1 MSNKKEEIGELAI
14 ALSFESQSAD
24 KQIAALNK
32 SINRTEKEF
41 KSAAKGVENFEN
53 TYQGLDAKIKKNTK
67 QLDDNNKKLEIQQK
81 AHKEAAQQLEKSK
94 EKLDKMSDSVDKNSK
109 EWKDQV
115 QLVQKNADKYLKL
128 STDIETTKGNIS
140 RLSQELT
147 DSKTKFEQ
155 LGNKTQTLDEKLDD
169 ISRSA
174 DLTQSEF
181 NKLGAELNQNGT
193 YFQKLGN
200 EMDKLASEIKSGT
213 SKINA
218 YESEIDKLS
227 STLNKQ
233 KDEYSQLESKIQIY
247 SQHLDSASNM
257 YGENSSQANEYR
269 QKLLQLKDSFNTL
282 ENEINQN
289 ENELK
294 EYKTAL
300 NNIQTEVKELSNELL
315 NMPFDKI
322 SSDLKR
328 SGDSLKSVG
337 QSMTM
342 GVTVPFTAAGV
353 AATNAGTDF
362 TSAMSKLQAT
372 SGIADKTA
380 TSYVNLEKKALEMG
394 SSTSFSASEA
404 AEGLTYLALAGWD
417 VETQIERIEPVLRAA
432 EAGGMDLAR
441 CSDLVTDSM
450 SSASIASE
458 DFSKYLDIVAQ
469 AQRKSNTS
477 MEQMLEAYTIAGGM
491 FSSLNIPL
499 EESGA
504 LLGILANRGTKGSE
518 AGNALISVFSNLI
531 TETGQAGAALEKM
544 GISLY
549 DSTGKQRN
557 MVEVLKEMA
566 KKLGVTADGTSNLTE
581 QQQQQYAAMVGGK
594 TQFDTL
600 MKLLSGVSNEYD
612 ELHGQLVNSNGA
624 LEEMAAI
631 MKDNLGGKI
640 DNMKSAIEGSLI
652 EAFKALEPTL
662 EKIVEWITETAN
674 WFSSLDEEAQKNIV
688 TIAGVAAAAGPLLMA
703 LGQVLIVGG
712 NAVNLFGA
720 LKTGGS
726 GNIKMFGILQNAIKL
741 ISGPAGFVALIGML
755 VALMAKLGDNE
766 NKLSDLQEKWGVFG
780 QAIGMICETMTGTVQ
795 LSVGNIGILLSTL
808 GKTISAILKGDFKSI
823 DDIWAE
829 GWAKVENNTAK
840 AMSNIRNESANG
852 IALMRE
858 MTEVEL
864 NNVVGTFDVALQKLP
879 QLTAD
884 NAGEMADVFVTR
896 MQGLDNSTLA
906 ILRGTSDTMAV
917 LFEGIYENM
926 SKEDA
931 HNKFTANLES
941 MAKSGEFTSDKISQD
956 IADAMNLIDQNVM
969 DGSERVK
976 SSAQSMFD
984 GIASISQF
992 GMDSA
997 VSNIVSSINNMS
1009 DETISQLS
1017 AMGGHWEALFGGIAL
1032 TGKDA
1037 IVDMESHIKGRLQEL
1052 SQTSPQFVAEM
1063 EAQMSAYFDQA
1074 NTNGS
1079 TSMDELSS
1087 NVEADSSQI
1096 EQSMSIHTANG
1107 ANSVDKNTKDAA
1119 TKGDINTKALKDSVD
1134 KNTKDGANA
1143 LNNNLDK
1150 GAKYAS
1156 KSLNAIKNTTNT
1168 DMGSAN
1174 NAMQQNA
1181 TNMYKGVSTSFYK
1194 MEQKAK
1200 QSSTDMMKG
1209 VNTSTHKMANES
1221 RQDASRMHNGVR
1233 DSASAMSQKARS
1245 SATEMYKG
1253 VTSST
1258 SKMADKAIADW
1269 NRIRNAYSKPISG
1282 TITKTTV
1289 NKTISS
1295 GNGATRTID
1304 MDNPGVASNI
1314 KAFANIKNPDISE
1327 FAISGRYYNSNN
1339 TYNILGKNSRYQGY
1353 DYEQSMSSMKSVE
1366 STLNTVV
1373 STLNNLIDTFSSNI
1387 QVDAS
1392 FNVDGTVLAKMT
1404 ASHFDKVNGNRLNLT
1419 ERGLIL

>member
-1 MSNKKEEIGELAI
+1 MDEII
-14 ALSFESQSAD
+14 
-24 KQIAALNK
+24 
-32 SINRTEKEF
+32 
-41 KSAAKGVENFEN
+41 
-53 TYQGLDAKIKKNTK
+53 
-67 QLDDNNKKLEIQQK
+67 
-81 AHKEAAQQLEKSK
+81 
-94 EKLDKMSDSVDKNSK
+94 DKNSK
-109 EWKDQV
+109 VWKDQAD
-115 QLVQKNADKYLKL
+115 LVQKNADKLAKL
-128 STDIETTKGNIS
+128 SSDITITKGNIS
-140 RLSQELT
+140 KLTTELNE
-147 DSKTKFEQ
+147 SKTKFEQ
-155 LGNKTQTLDEKLDD
+155 LGNKTETLDEKLEN
-169 ISRSA
+169 ISREA
-174 DLTQSEF
+174 ELTQSEF
-181 NKLGAELNQNGT
+181 NKLGTQLNQNGT

-200 EMDKLASEIKSGT
+200 EINKLSSEIKSGT

-218 YESEIDKLS
+218 YENEIDKLS

-233 KDEYSQLESKIQIY
+233 KDEYSQLESKIQTY
-247 SQHLDSASNM
+247 SQHLDRASNM
-257 YGENSSQANEYR
+257 YGENSSQVNEYR

-300 NNIQTEVKELSNELL
+300 NNTQAEVKELSNELL
-315 NMPFDKI
+315 KMPFDKI
-322 SSDLKR
+322 SSSLNGVGNDLK
-328 SGDSLKSVG
+328 SIG
-337 QSMTM
+337 QSMTT
-342 GVTVPFTAAGV
+342 GVTAPITLAGA
-353 AATNAGTDF
+353 AATKAGTDF

-404 AEGLTYLALAGWD
+404 ADGLTYLALASWD

-458 DFSKYLDIVAQ
+458 DFATYLDIVAQ

-531 TETGQAGAALEKM
+531 TETGQAGTALEAM

-581 QQQQQYAAMVGGK
+581 QQKQQYAAMVGGK

-612 ELHGQLVNSNGA
+612 ELHSQLINSNGA
-624 LEEMAAI
+624 LEEMATI

-640 DNMKSAIEGSLI
+640 DNMKSAIEGALI

-662 EKIVEWITETAN
+662 EKIVGWITETAN
-674 WFSSLDEEAQKNIV
+674 WFSNLDEEAQKNIV
-688 TIAGVAAAAGPLLMA
+688 TIAGVAAATGPLLA
-703 LGQVLIVGG
+703 VLGQILIVGG

-720 LKTGGS
+720 LKTAGS
-726 GNIKMFGILQNAIKL
+726 GNIKMFGLLKNAIGL
-741 ISGPAGFVALIGML
+741 VSGPAGFVALIGML

-766 NKLSDLQEKWGVFG
+766 NKLSDLQEKWGTFG
-780 QAIGMICETMTGTVQ
+780 KVIGQICEHMTGTVQ

-808 GKTISAILKGDFKSI
+808 GKTILAILKGDFKSI

-829 GWAKVENNTAK
+829 GWAKVENNTAI
-840 AMSNIRNESANG
+840 AMSNINYESSNG

-858 MTEVEL
+858 MTEIEL
-864 NNVVGTFDVALQKLP
+864 NNLTGTFDVALKELP
-879 QLTAD
+879 KLTAD
-884 NAGEMADVFVTR
+884 NASEMADTFVTR
-896 MQGLDNSTLA
+896 MQGLDADTLT

-956 IADAMNLIDQNVM
+956 ISDAMNLIDKNVM

-976 SSAQSMFD
+976 QSAQNMFD
-984 GIASISQF
+984 NLTTISQF
-992 GMDSA
+992 GMDA
-997 VSNIVSSINNMS
+997 TVENVVSSVNNMS
-1009 DETISQLS
+1009 DETIAQLAS
-1017 AMGGHWEALFGGIAL
+1017 MGGHWETLFGGIAL

-1037 IVDMESHIKGRLQEL
+1037 IGDMEGHIKGRLQEL

-1063 EAQMSAYFDQA
+1063 EAQMSAYFEQA

-1079 TSMDELSS
+1079 TSIDELSN
-1087 NVEADSSQI
+1087 NVEADSKQI
-1096 EQSMSIHTANG
+1096 EQSMDIH
-1107 ANSVDKNTKDAA
+1107 
-1119 TKGDINTKALKDSVD
+1119 
-1134 KNTKDGANA
+1134 TKDGTNA
-1143 LNNNLDK
+1143 LNTNLDK
-1150 GAKYAS
+1150 GAKDVS

-1181 TNMYKGVSTSFYK
+1181 TTMYKGVSTSFYK

-1221 RQDASRMHNGVR
+1221 RQDASHMHNGVR
-1233 DSASAMSQKARS
+1233 DSASAMSLKVRQ
-1245 SATEMYKG
+1245 SASEMYKG
-1253 VTSST
+1253 VTTST
-1258 SKMADKAIADW
+1258 RKMADAAISDW
-1269 NRIRNAYSKPISG
+1269 NRVRKAYSKPITG
-1282 TITKTTV
+1282 TVTKTTV
-1289 NKTISS
+1289 NKSISAQSKVRSIPTNNDIPTIASLEP
-1295 GNGATRTID
+1295 TYQLRT
-1304 MDNPGVASNI
+1304 
-1314 KAFANIKNPDISE
+1314 PDISD
-1327 FAISGRYYNSNN
+1327 FAISSRYYNSSYSERVSITKAKHNDSNKDNISKTNELLNQLISLMKNN
-1339 TYNILGKNSRYQGY
+1339 N
-1353 DYEQSMSSMKSVE
+1353 
-1366 STLNTVV
+1366 
-1373 STLNNLIDTFSSNI
+1373 LNNEDIII
-1387 QVDAS
+1387 QVNLEGEKIVDYVSKKMAR
-1392 FNVDGTVLAKMT
+1392 NVRKRM
-1404 ASHFDKVNGNRLNLT
+1404 
-1419 ERGLIL
+1419 

>member
-247 SQHLDSASNM
+247 SQHLDRASNM
-257 YGENSSQANEYR
+257 YGENSSQVNEYR

-294 EYKTAL
+294 EYRTAL
-300 NNIQTEVKELSNELL
+300 NNTQVEVKELSNELL
-315 NMPFDKI
+315 KMPFDKI
-322 SSDLKR
+322 GTDIKNA
-328 SGDSLKSVG
+328 GDNLKSVG
-337 QSMTM
+337 QSMTT
-342 GVTVPFTAAGV
+342 GVTLPVIAAGTAA
-353 AATNAGTDF
+353 TKAGTDF

-372 SGIADKTA
+372 SGIADKTSE
-380 TSYVNLEKKALEMG
+380 SYKRLEKKALEMG
-394 SSTSFSASEA
+394 SSTSFSCSSA

-450 SSASIASE
+450 SSASIASK
-458 DFSKYLDIVAQ
+458 DFAKYLDIVAQ
-469 AQRKSNTS
+469 GQRKSNTS

-491 FSSLNIPL
+491 FNSLNIPL

-544 GISLY
+544 GVSLY
-549 DSTGKQRN
+549 DSTGKQKN

-581 QQQQQYAAMVGGK
+581 QQKQQYAAMVGGK

-600 MKLLSGVSNEYD
+600 MKLLAGVSDEYD
-612 ELHGQLVNSNGA
+612 ELHSQLVNSNGA

-674 WFSSLDEEAQKNIV
+674 WFSNLDEEAQKNIV

-720 LKTGGS
+720 LKTCGS
-726 GNIKMFGILQNAIKL
+726 GNIKMFGLLQNAIKL

-969 DGSERVK
+969 NGSERVK

-1150 GAKYAS
+1150 GAKDAS

-1269 NRIRNAYSKPISG
+1269 NRIRNAYSIPISG
-1282 TITKTTV
+1282 TIIKTTV

-1373 STLNNLIDTFSSNI
+1373 SALNNLIDIFSSNI

>member
-67 QLDDNNKKLEIQQK
+67 QLEDNNKKLEIQQK

-155 LGNKTQTLDEKLDD
+155 LGNKTETLDEKLEN
-169 ISRSA
+169 ISREA
-174 DLTQSEF
+174 ELTQSEF
-181 NKLGAELNQNGT
+181 NKLGTELNQNGT

-200 EMDKLASEIKSGT
+200 EINKLSSEIKSGV
-213 SKINA
+213 SKIEA
-218 YESEIDKLS
+218 YENEIDKLS

-233 KDEYSQLESKIQIY
+233 KDEYSQLESKIQTY
-247 SQHLDSASNM
+247 SQHLDIASNM
-257 YGENSSQANEYR
+257 YGENSSQVNEYR

-294 EYKTAL
+294 EYRTAL
-300 NNIQTEVKELSNELL
+300 NNTQVEVKELSNELL
-315 NMPFDKI
+315 KMPFDKI
-322 SSDLKR
+322 GTDIKNA
-328 SGDSLKSVG
+328 GDNLKSVG
-337 QSMTM
+337 QSMTT
-342 GVTVPFTAAGV
+342 GVTLPVIAAGTAA
-353 AATNAGTDF
+353 TKAGTDF

-372 SGIADKTA
+372 SGIADKTSE
-380 TSYVNLEKKALEMG
+380 SYKRLEKKALEMG
-394 SSTSFSASEA
+394 SSTSFSCSSA

-450 SSASIASE
+450 SSASIASK
-458 DFSKYLDIVAQ
+458 DFAKYLDIVAQ
-469 AQRKSNTS
+469 GQRKSNTS

-491 FSSLNIPL
+491 FNSLNIPL

-544 GISLY
+544 GVSLY
-549 DSTGKQRN
+549 DSTGKQKN

-581 QQQQQYAAMVGGK
+581 QQKQQYAAMVGGK

-600 MKLLSGVSNEYD
+600 MKLLAGVSDEYD
-612 ELHGQLVNSNGA
+612 ELHSQLVNSNGA

-674 WFSSLDEEAQKNIV
+674 WFSNLDEEAQKNIV

-720 LKTGGS
+720 LKTCGS
-726 GNIKMFGILQNAIKL
+726 GNIKMFGLLQNAIKL

-969 DGSERVK
+969 NGSERVK

-1150 GAKYAS
+1150 GAKDAS

-1269 NRIRNAYSKPISG
+1269 NRIRNAYSIPISG
-1282 TITKTTV
+1282 TIIKTTV

-1373 STLNNLIDTFSSNI
+1373 SALNNLIDTFSSNI

>member
-1 MSNKKEEIGELAI
+1 
-14 ALSFESQSAD
+14 
-24 KQIAALNK
+24 
-32 SINRTEKEF
+32 
-41 KSAAKGVENFEN
+41 
-53 TYQGLDAKIKKNTK
+53 
-67 QLDDNNKKLEIQQK
+67 
-81 AHKEAAQQLEKSK
+81 
-94 EKLDKMSDSVDKNSK
+94 
-109 EWKDQV
+109 
-115 QLVQKNADKYLKL
+115 
-128 STDIETTKGNIS
+128 
-140 RLSQELT
+140 
-147 DSKTKFEQ
+147 
-155 LGNKTQTLDEKLDD
+155 
-169 ISRSA
+169 
-174 DLTQSEF
+174 
-181 NKLGAELNQNGT
+181 
-193 YFQKLGN
+193 
-200 EMDKLASEIKSGT
+200 
-213 SKINA
+213 
-218 YESEIDKLS
+218 
-227 STLNKQ
+227 
-233 KDEYSQLESKIQIY
+233 
-247 SQHLDSASNM
+247 
-257 YGENSSQANEYR
+257 
-269 QKLLQLKDSFNTL
+269 
-282 ENEINQN
+282 
-289 ENELK
+289 
-294 EYKTAL
+294 
-300 NNIQTEVKELSNELL
+300 
-315 NMPFDKI
+315 
-322 SSDLKR
+322 
-328 SGDSLKSVG
+328 
-337 QSMTM
+337 
-342 GVTVPFTAAGV
+342 
-353 AATNAGTDF
+353 
-362 TSAMSKLQAT
+362 
-372 SGIADKTA
+372 
-380 TSYVNLEKKALEMG
+380 
-394 SSTSFSASEA
+394 
-404 AEGLTYLALAGWD
+404 
-417 VETQIERIEPVLRAA
+417 
-432 EAGGMDLAR
+432 
-441 CSDLVTDSM
+441 
-450 SSASIASE
+450 
-458 DFSKYLDIVAQ
+458 
-469 AQRKSNTS
+469 
-477 MEQMLEAYTIAGGM
+477 
-491 FSSLNIPL
+491 
-499 EESGA
+499 
-504 LLGILANRGTKGSE
+504 
-518 AGNALISVFSNLI
+518 
-531 TETGQAGAALEKM
+531 
-544 GISLY
+544 
-549 DSTGKQRN
+549 
-557 MVEVLKEMA
+557 
-566 KKLGVTADGTSNLTE
+566 
-581 QQQQQYAAMVGGK
+581 
-594 TQFDTL
+594 
-600 MKLLSGVSNEYD
+600 
-612 ELHGQLVNSNGA
+612 
-624 LEEMAAI
+624 

-674 WFSSLDEEAQKNIV
+674 WFSNLDEEAQKNIV

-720 LKTGGS
+720 LKTCGS
-726 GNIKMFGILQNAIKL
+726 GNIKMFGLLQNAIKL

-969 DGSERVK
+969 NGSERVK

-1150 GAKYAS
+1150 GAKDAS

-1327 FAISGRYYNSNN
+1327 FAISSRYYNSNN
-1339 TYNILGKNSRYQGY
+1339 TSNIIGQTSRSSGYNH
-1353 DYEQSMSSMKSVE
+1353 EQSTSSMKSVE
-1366 STLNTVV
+1366 NTLNTVV
-1373 STLNNLIDTFSSNI
+1373 SALNNLIDTFSSNI

-1392 FNVDGTVLAKMT
+1392 FNMDGTVLARMT

-1419 ERGLIL
+1419 ERGLLL

>member
-1 MSNKKEEIGELAI
+1 MD
-14 ALSFESQSAD
+14 ES
-24 KQIAALNK
+24 I
-32 SINRTEKEF
+32 
-41 KSAAKGVENFEN
+41 
-53 TYQGLDAKIKKNTK
+53 
-67 QLDDNNKKLEIQQK
+67 
-81 AHKEAAQQLEKSK
+81 
-94 EKLDKMSDSVDKNSK
+94 DKNSK
-109 EWKDQV
+109 EWKDQAD
-115 QLVQKNADKYLKL
+115 LVQKNADKLAKL
-128 STDIETTKGNIS
+128 SSDITITKGNIS
-140 RLSQELT
+140 KLTTELNE
-147 DSKTKFEQ
+147 SKTKFEQ
-155 LGNKTQTLDEKLDD
+155 LGNKTETLDEKLEN
-169 ISRSA
+169 ISREA
-174 DLTQSEF
+174 ELTQSEF
-181 NKLGAELNQNGT
+181 NKLGTQLNQNGT

-200 EMDKLASEIKSGT
+200 EINKLSSEIKSGT

-218 YESEIDKLS
+218 YENEIDKLS

-233 KDEYSQLESKIQIY
+233 KDEYSQLESKIQTY
-247 SQHLDSASNM
+247 SQHLDRASNM
-257 YGENSSQANEYR
+257 YGENSSQVNEYR

-300 NNIQTEVKELSNELL
+300 NNTQAEVKELSNELL
-315 NMPFDKI
+315 KMPFDKI
-322 SSDLKR
+322 SSSLNGVGNDLK
-328 SGDSLKSVG
+328 SIG
-337 QSMTM
+337 QSMTT
-342 GVTVPFTAAGV
+342 GVTAPITLAGA
-353 AATNAGTDF
+353 AATKAGTDF

-404 AEGLTYLALAGWD
+404 ADGLTYLALASWD

-458 DFSKYLDIVAQ
+458 DFATYLDIVAQ

-531 TETGQAGAALEKM
+531 TETGQAGTALEAM

-581 QQQQQYAAMVGGK
+581 QQKQQYAAMVGGK

-612 ELHGQLVNSNGA
+612 ELHSQLINSNGA
-624 LEEMAAI
+624 LEEMATI
-631 MKDNLGGKI
+631 TKDNLGGKI
-640 DNMKSAIEGSLI
+640 DNMKSAIEGALI

-662 EKIVEWITETAN
+662 EKIVGWITETAN
-674 WFSSLDEEAQKNIV
+674 WFSNLDEEAQKNIV
-688 TIAGVAAAAGPLLMA
+688 TIAGVAAATGPLLA
-703 LGQVLIVGG
+703 VLGQILIVGG

-720 LKTGGS
+720 LKTAGS
-726 GNIKMFGILQNAIKL
+726 GNIKMFGLLKNAIGL
-741 ISGPAGFVALIGML
+741 VSGPAGFVALIGML

-766 NKLSDLQEKWGVFG
+766 NKLSDLQEKWGTFG
-780 QAIGMICETMTGTVQ
+780 KVIGQICEHMTGTVQ

-808 GKTISAILKGDFKSI
+808 GKTILAILKGDFKSI

-829 GWAKVENNTAK
+829 GWAKVENNTAI
-840 AMSNIRNESANG
+840 AMSNINYESSNG

-858 MTEVEL
+858 MTEIEL
-864 NNVVGTFDVALQKLP
+864 NNLTGTFDVALKELP
-879 QLTAD
+879 KLTAD
-884 NAGEMADVFVTR
+884 NASEMADTFVTR
-896 MQGLDNSTLA
+896 MQGLDADTLT

-956 IADAMNLIDQNVM
+956 ISDAMNLIDKNVM

-976 SSAQSMFD
+976 QSAQNMFD
-984 GIASISQF
+984 NLTTISQF
-992 GMDSA
+992 GMDA
-997 VSNIVSSINNMS
+997 TVENVVSSVNNMS
-1009 DETISQLS
+1009 DETIAQLAS
-1017 AMGGHWEALFGGIAL
+1017 MGGHWETLFGGIAL

-1037 IVDMESHIKGRLQEL
+1037 IGDMEGHIKGRLQEL

-1063 EAQMSAYFDQA
+1063 EAQMSAYFEQA

-1079 TSMDELSS
+1079 TSIDELSN
-1087 NVEADSSQI
+1087 NVEADSKQI
-1096 EQSMSIHTANG
+1096 EQSMDIH
-1107 ANSVDKNTKDAA
+1107 
-1119 TKGDINTKALKDSVD
+1119 
-1134 KNTKDGANA
+1134 TKDGTNA
-1143 LNNNLDK
+1143 LNTNLDK
-1150 GAKYAS
+1150 GAKDVS

-1181 TNMYKGVSTSFYK
+1181 TTMYKGVSTSFYK

-1221 RQDASRMHNGVR
+1221 RQDASHMHNGVR
-1233 DSASAMSQKARS
+1233 DSASAMSLKVRQ
-1245 SATEMYKG
+1245 SASEMYKG
-1253 VTSST
+1253 VTTST
-1258 SKMADKAIADW
+1258 RKMADAAISDW
-1269 NRIRNAYSKPISG
+1269 NRVRKAYSKPITG
-1282 TITKTTV
+1282 TVTKTTV
-1289 NKTISS
+1289 NKSISAQSKVRSIPTNNDIPTIASLEP
-1295 GNGATRTID
+1295 TYQLRT
-1304 MDNPGVASNI
+1304 
-1314 KAFANIKNPDISE
+1314 PDISD
-1327 FAISGRYYNSNN
+1327 FAISSRYYNSSYSERVSITKAKHNDSNKDNISKTNELLNQLISLMKNN
-1339 TYNILGKNSRYQGY
+1339 N
-1353 DYEQSMSSMKSVE
+1353 
-1366 STLNTVV
+1366 
-1373 STLNNLIDTFSSNI
+1373 LNNEDIII
-1387 QVDAS
+1387 QVNLEGEKIVDYVSKKMAR
-1392 FNVDGTVLAKMT
+1392 NVRKRM
-1404 ASHFDKVNGNRLNLT
+1404 
-1419 ERGLIL
+1419 